1 MKGRRRGYSNAL
13 KKNQNIQCFFSFQIF
28 SKLVKLQFLI
38 PGLLIFIDFTFI
50 PFYNL
55 HLTSPCSKSF
65 SFLRIKQINNE
76 EKSARVA
83 PTIPSVTGAS
93 VRGNPPDPLIP
104 LFRLPLPH
112 LHCKNRRDPGLTRIS
127 VRRRHSQT
135 RPRRR
140 LPTQW

>member
-1 MKGRRRGYSNAL
+1 MK
-13 KKNQNIQCFFSFQIF
+13 K
-28 SKLVKLQFLI
+28 
-38 PGLLIFIDFTFI
+38 
-50 PFYNL
+50 
-55 HLTSPCSKSF
+55 SPLE
-65 SFLRIKQINNE
+65 LRLRFPQSGE
-76 EKSARVA
+76 RQSGEH
-83 PTIPSVTGAS
+83 
-93 VRGNPPDPLIP
+93 PPDPLIP